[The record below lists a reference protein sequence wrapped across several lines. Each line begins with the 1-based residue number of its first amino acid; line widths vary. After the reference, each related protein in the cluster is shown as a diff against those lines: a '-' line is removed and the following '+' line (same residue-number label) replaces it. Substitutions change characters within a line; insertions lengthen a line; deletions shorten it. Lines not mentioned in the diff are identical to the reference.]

1 MGYGESGGSVGWVMH
16 EYALTDPSCPSLKIR
31 HVAFTGHGK
40 NRKRL
45 PGGGDVVDD
54 QTEEPAS
61 KRARVAAPGTGGSA
75 GSGYGSMTTTVDHQ
89 DYSGVGRS
97 SEEHQEPNQI
107 SLEWISR
114 ELFNDDLQQ
123 NSFPSSVDVN
133 YFFEEFA
140 QAAAPTSEQQAVPEH
155 GMVTPLPMVQETA
168 GMAKPQEFIAP
179 LPMVQ
184 ETNGMAEPQESMAP
198 MDQQETAGMAELENP
213 YQPMM
218 AEFFPPMGVT
228 LDESCVLSHISDMEP
243 GAQQD
248 FVEWDGFLFY

>member
-1 MGYGESGGSVGWVMH
+1 
-16 EYALTDPSCPSLKIR
+16 
-31 HVAFTGHGK
+31 VAFTGHGK

-61 KRARVAAPGTGGSA
+61 KRARVATPGTGGSA
-75 GSGYGSMTTTVDHQ
+75 SLGSGSTTTTVDQ

-97 SEEHQEPNQI
+97 SEEHQESNQI

-133 YFFEEFA
+133 YFSEEFA

-155 GMVTPLPMVQETA
+155 IMATPLPMVQETA
-168 GMAKPQEFIAP
+168 GMEELREFMASMDRQEFIAP

-228 LDESCVLSHISDMEP
+228 LDESCGLSHISDMEP